1 MNEESDSKFLT
12 RKWNIAIDQSNAN
25 YKIGNEI
32 IYSTEVLKS
41 NLCDGR
47 DGYILVRSDFTII
60 GHQATQ
66 VAFKK
71 SATFTKAITKNDG
84 TTIDLAEDLDLV
96 RKFVV
101 SFKR

>member
-1 MNEESDSKFLT
+1 MNEENDSKFLT
-12 RKWNIAIDQSNAN
+12 RKWNIAIDHSNAN

-41 NLCDGR
+41 NLCDCL
-47 DGYILVRSDFTII
+47 DGYILVRSDFNII

-71 SATFTKAITKNDG
+71 VHHLLK
-84 TTIDLAEDLDLV
+84 
-96 RKFVV
+96 V
-101 SFKR
+101 SQKMMEQQ